1 MSSEYIKGSR
11 LPHDPGQ
18 EQAPSLGWMGLPK
31 EAVGPFLHLQAKMTN
46 DPTPC
51 YGRKEWTS
59 GKAGD
64 KAYAIAGCLVCHARP
79 ACAEFAQT
87 NNETFG
93 IWGGHDFSRG
103 GTGR

>member
-1 MSSEYIKGSR
+1 MTEYIKGTTH
-11 LPHDPGQ
+11 LHKPPE
-18 EQAPSLGWMGLPK
+18 EQGLNLAWMGLPK

-64 KAYAIAGCLVCHARP
+64 KAKAIAGCLVCHARP
-79 ACAEFAQT
+79 ACAEFAQA
-87 NNETFG
+87 NGETG
-93 IWGGHDFSRG
+93 AIWAGEWR
-103 GTGR
+103 

>member
-1 MSSEYIKGSR
+1 MDESSYTKGAQR
-11 LPHDPGQ
+11 GIGEAGAERGL
-18 EQAPSLGWMGLPK
+18 SLSGFGLPK
-31 EAVGPFLHLQAKMTN
+31 ESLNAWLHFQAKMTN

-79 ACAEFAQT
+79 ACAEFADI
-87 NNETFG
+87 NGETG
-93 IWGGHDFSRG
+93 AVWGGIAR
-103 GTGR
+103 